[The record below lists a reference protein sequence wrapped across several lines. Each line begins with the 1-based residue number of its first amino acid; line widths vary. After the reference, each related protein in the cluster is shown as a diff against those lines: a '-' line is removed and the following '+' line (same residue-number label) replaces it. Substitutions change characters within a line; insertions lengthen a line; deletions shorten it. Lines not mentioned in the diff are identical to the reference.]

1 MKDLLKAL
9 GLIVLLILVV
19 YIATP
24 STPPVAPGTPPV
36 AIPDKP
42 QPIVIKTLVDY
53 YADWCGP
60 CKAAMPTVDKLEK
73 EGVIV
78 KRVNADESPELLK
91 DNNVTS
97 LPTFICTIMDGDM
110 RNYEVGKTRIY
121 KRIRTQNIDEVV
133 KFFK

>member
-60 CKAAMPTVDKLEK
+60 CKAAKPKVDELEK
-73 EGVIV
+73 LGVKVI
-78 KRVNADESPELLK
+78 RVNADKKPELLK
-91 DNNVTS
+91 ENSVTS
-97 LPTFICTIMDGDM
+97 LPTFICTIREGT
-110 RNYEVGKTRIY
+110 VTRF
-121 KRIRTQNIDEVV
+121 IRTQNIDEVV
-133 KFFK
+133 RFFK